1 MNNKYTSKFLIH
13 NSISLLICSILT
25 ALLIVNDADS
35 VFSVLIGIAMYAVA
49 VLINGF
55 GVLFSAIIDFKI
67 NQAHQHAQVEK
78 SKGKSGDKTI
88 LKG

>member
-13 NSISLLICSILT
+13 NLISLLICSILT
-25 ALLIVNDADS
+25 GLLIVNDAEPVS
-35 VFSVLIGIAMYAVA
+35 SVLIGIAMNTVL

-55 GVLFSAIIDFKI
+55 AVLFLAISDFKVDE
-67 NQAHQHAQVEK
+67 AYHKAQMEK

>member
-13 NSISLLICSILT
+13 NSISLLIFSVLT
-25 ALLIVNDADS
+25 ALLIVNDAEPVS
-35 VFSVLIGIAMYAVA
+35 SVLIGIAMYAVA

-55 GVLFSAIIDFKI
+55 AVLFWAISDFKI
-67 NQAHQHAQVEK
+67 NEAYRQAQMEK

>member
-25 ALLIVNDADS
+25 ALLIVNDAEPVS
-35 VFSVLIGIAMYAVA
+35 SVLIGIAMCAVA

-55 GVLFSAIIDFKI
+55 AVLFSAISDFKTDETYHKS
-67 NQAHQHAQVEK
+67 QMEK